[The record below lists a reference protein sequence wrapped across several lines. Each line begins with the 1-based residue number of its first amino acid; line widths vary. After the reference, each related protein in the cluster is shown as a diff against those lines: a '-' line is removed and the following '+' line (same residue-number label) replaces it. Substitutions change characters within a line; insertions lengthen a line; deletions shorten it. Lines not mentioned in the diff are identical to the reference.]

1 MTTTA
6 PKFVPAA
13 QRISHEIRKE
23 LADKQDEI
31 IELTKQLRVAA
42 IQRIQLEMALVAINE
57 PNAIIT
63 GNTPQIEHEARGSVE
78 DEASRD
84 DETARIASI
93 VGRGK

>member
-13 QRISHEIRKE
+13 QRISHEIRRE

-31 IELTKQLRVAA
+31 TELTRQLRVAA
-42 IQRIQLEMALVAINE
+42 IQRIQLEMALAAINE

-63 GNTPQIEHEARGSVE
+63 GNTPQIEHSE
-78 DEASRD
+78 DEAQEID
-84 DETARIASI
+84 DATKRVASI